1 MWLFVN
7 VPPVKPPVEVR
18 RVTEHERSRWADFG
32 QLIVVMTTVT
42 LIAGAVVYA
51 QISFASDQA
60 AIAQA
65 TTNATL
71 STRLQSLDE
80 RVSKVEG
87 KMDYAL
93 FAAFGILMTQ
103 FVSLALARK
112 K

>member
-7 VPPVKPPVEVR
+7 VPPVKPPQEAC
-18 RVTEHERSRWADFG
+18 VTERQRAQWADLG
-32 QLIVVMTTVT
+32 QIVVVMTTAC
-42 LIAGAVVYA
+42 LIVGAVAYA
-51 QISFASDQA
+51 QTNFASEQA

-71 STRLQSLDE
+71 QTRLQAIDE